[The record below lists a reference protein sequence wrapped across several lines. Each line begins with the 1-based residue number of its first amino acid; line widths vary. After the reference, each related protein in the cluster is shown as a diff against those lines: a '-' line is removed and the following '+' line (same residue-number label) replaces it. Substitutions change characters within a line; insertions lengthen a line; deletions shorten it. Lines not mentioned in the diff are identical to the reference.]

1 MTLISSLLL
10 AGVLVFAVHGFVRQA
25 FGPRLGAV
33 VDLLLYLVVASFT
46 NWGLRRLR
54 DG

>member
-1 MTLISSLLL
+1 MPLIAGLLL
-10 AGVLVFAVHGFVRQA
+10 AGVVVFAVSGIVREA
-25 FGPRLGAV
+25 FGPRLGALI
-33 VDLLLYLVVASFT
+33 DLILYLLVASLT

>member
-1 MTLISSLLL
+1 MILISSLLL
-10 AGVLVFAVHGFVRQA
+10 AGVLVFAVNGAVRQA

-33 VDLLLYLVVASFT
+33 IDLVLYLAIAAFT